1 MLSAFSFATI
11 GIEMGVSVFVG
22 WYAGTWLDER
32 FETQPWLM
40 IAFLLLGIGSG
51 FRTLLRLAARAARD
65 TQEDDTEPPESIG

>member
-32 FETQPWLM
+32 FGTRPWLM
-40 IAFLLLGIGSG
+40 IVFLLLGISSG

-65 TQEDDTEPPESIG
+65 TQDDTEDPPESIG